1 MDPSLEGEQWIC
13 DGRDERDAER
23 SCRVRRRSRL
33 GARRV
38 SAMRGVPAQRAGGR
52 ESTHGGERLVD
63 RKRLMRNPRV
73 RIYRK
78 FGTLG
83 FQINVL
89 CFGSR
94 PERVGCKN
102 RKPGRIVTD
111 RTATGAGQFVLSGKN
126 GRSSRLRSFGPP
138 LREER

>member
-13 DGRDERDAER
+13 DGRNERDAER

-52 ESTHGGERLVD
+52 ESTHGGERLVTVD

-73 RIYRK
+73 RIYRQ

-83 FQINVL
+83 FQIGVL
-89 CFGSR
+89 
-94 PERVGCKN
+94 
-102 RKPGRIVTD
+102 
-111 RTATGAGQFVLSGKN
+111 
-126 GRSSRLRSFGPP
+126 
-138 LREER
+138 

>member
-33 GARRV
+33 GARRG
-38 SAMRGVPAQRAGGR
+38 SAMRGVPVLRAGGR

-73 RIYRK
+73 RIYRQ

-83 FQINVL
+83 FQIGVL
-89 CFGSR
+89 
-94 PERVGCKN
+94 
-102 RKPGRIVTD
+102 
-111 RTATGAGQFVLSGKN
+111 
-126 GRSSRLRSFGPP
+126 
-138 LREER
+138 